1 MLAAVSPVL
10 RLARKGFKR
19 PVKLLVVNSKLH
31 GSFLAM
37 SMKFHGLFDSITL
50 LKWAARVVL
59 EARRVS
65 HEIQRAR
72 NRGRRKCERTSR
84 CGVVAS
90 RTDYSQ
96 RRVSR
101 DRKIGRAH
109 V

>member
-19 PVKLLVVNSKLH
+19 PVKLLVVNPKQH
-31 GSFLAM
+31 ESFLAM
-37 SMKFHGLFDSITL
+37 SMRFHDLFDSITL
-50 LKWAARVVL
+50 FEASVRVVL

-96 RRVSR
+96 RSVSSSY
-101 DRKIGRAH
+101 DR
-109 V
+109 